1 MITPSLIYWITRLD
15 AIREAAGV
23 VCFLGVLATGVGLF
37 AIFVCTAEDI
47 PDPFRTIWRNV
58 ARFAAALFLVAGLVR
73 VLTPTKQEMAAII
86 VVPRIANSETVAE
99 IGDGVKTLAVEWLE
113 ELRPNKKG
121 GEK

>member
-15 AIREAAGV
+15 AIREAAGL
-23 VCFLGVLATGVGLF
+23 VCFLGVLFTGAGLF
-37 AIFVCTAEDI
+37 ALFVCATEDI
-47 PDPFRTIWRNV
+47 PDPFRRIWRNV
-58 ARFAAALFLVAGLVR
+58 TKIAAVSFLVAGLVR

-121 GEK
+121 GAK

>member
-15 AIREAAGV
+15 AIREGAGL
-23 VCFLGVLATGVGLF
+23 VCFFCVLLTGAGLF
-37 AIFVCTAEDI
+37 ALFVCAADSVD
-47 PDPFRTIWRNV
+47 DPFPGMWRNV
-58 ARFAAALFLVAGLVR
+58 TRCAVVLFFVSGLVR

-121 GEK
+121 GVE